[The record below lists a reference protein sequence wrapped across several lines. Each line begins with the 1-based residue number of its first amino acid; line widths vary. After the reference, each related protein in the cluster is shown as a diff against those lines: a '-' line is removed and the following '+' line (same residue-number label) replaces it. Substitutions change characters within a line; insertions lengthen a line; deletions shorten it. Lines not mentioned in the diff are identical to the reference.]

1 VNGDKVSVLLPTASD
16 KLLFQWK
23 GPAVITERRGLVN
36 YRVKFESGEEKTF
49 HINMLKK
56 YNERE
61 DLVKFPYVFSFRIF
75 GDLEN
80 YTFSETLGRY

>member
-1 VNGDKVSVLLPTASD
+1 VLSLTASD
-16 KLLFQWK
+16 MLLFQWK

-49 HINMLKK
+49 YINMLKK

-61 DLVKFPYVFSFRIF
+61 NSVGAPESTTVV
-75 GDLEN
+75 N
-80 YTFSETLGRY
+80 N